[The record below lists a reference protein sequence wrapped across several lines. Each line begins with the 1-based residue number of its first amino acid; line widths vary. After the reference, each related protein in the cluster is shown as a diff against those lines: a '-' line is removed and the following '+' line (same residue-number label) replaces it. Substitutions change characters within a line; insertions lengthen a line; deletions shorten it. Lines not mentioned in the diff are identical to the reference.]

1 MSQRLSPRRALGL
14 LALLLTLPL
23 VVLGLTSS
31 PASAANVVN
40 YTVHVPVNIQ
50 TNPCTAVPDV
60 VNLNGDVH
68 IVITT
73 TSSNGGSYRV
83 NDLLNSEFTGVSVTN
98 GADYVSSEGKN
109 DTWMAQSPFPVVHT
123 QTYDFTLVS
132 KSGTPNYVVH
142 MTMHTT
148 VTSNGVPAAVVDSW
162 RMDCQG

>member
-1 MSQRLSPRRALGL
+1 MLQRLSPRRALGL

-23 VVLGLTSS
+23 LALGLTAA

-40 YTVHVPVNIQ
+40 YTVHIPVSIQ

-60 VNLNGDVH
+60 VNLNGDLH

-73 TSSNGGSYRV
+73 TRNKGGSYRV
-83 NDLLNSEFTGVSVTN
+83 NDLLNSEFTGASITTGTN
-98 GADYVSSEGKN
+98 YVNSEIDD
-109 DTWMAQSPFPVVHT
+109 DTWFAQSPFPVVHT
-123 QTYDFTLVS
+123 RTYDFTLVS

-148 VTSNGVPAAVVDSW
+148 
-162 RMDCQG
+162 